1 MVIYLIVSNK
11 IHKSNNTILDSL
23 VDILLI
29 QNIKDIKVYE
39 PRSDVYSDFVVIST
53 ASSNTQMNSALRKI
67 VTYLKVN
74 GLEGISEGLNSS
86 WILLQSEGLSV
97 HIFLEEARDYY
108 SIEDLYFDSNLVNQ
122 YG

>member
-11 IHKSNNTILDSL
+11 IHKSKNTILDSI

-39 PRSDVYSDFVVIST
+39 PKSDVYSDFIVIST

-67 VTYLKVN
+67 VAYLKAN

-86 WILLQSEGLSV
+86 WILLQSEGLSI

-108 SIEDLYFDSNLVNQ
+108 SIEDLYFDGNLVNQ

>member
-11 IHKSNNTILDSL
+11 IHKKNNTILDSL
-23 VDILLI
+23 VDILLT

-39 PRSDVYSDFVVIST
+39 PKSDVYSDFIVIST
-53 ASSNTQMNSALRKI
+53 ASSNTQMNSALSKI
-67 VTYLKVN
+67 VTYLKAN
-74 GLEGISEGLNSS
+74 GFEGISEGLNSS
-86 WILLQSEGLSV
+86 WILLHSEGLSI

-108 SIEDLYFDSNLVNQ
+108 SIEDLYFDGNLVNQ

>member
-1 MVIYLIVSNK
+1 MSNK

-39 PRSDVYSDFVVIST
+39 PKSDVYSDFVVIST

-67 VTYLKVN
+67 VTYLKAN
-74 GLEGISEGLNSS
+74 G
-86 WILLQSEGLSV
+86 
-97 HIFLEEARDYY
+97 F
-108 SIEDLYFDSNLVNQ
+108 
-122 YG
+122 

>member
-11 IHKSNNTILDSL
+11 IHKKNNIILDSL
-23 VDILLI
+23 VDILLT

-39 PRSDVYSDFVVIST
+39 PKSDVYSDFIVIST

-67 VTYLKVN
+67 VTYLKAN
-74 GLEGISEGLNSS
+74 GFEGISEGLNSS
-86 WILLQSEGLSV
+86 WILLQSEGLSI

-108 SIEDLYFDSNLVNQ
+108 SIEDLYFDGNLVNQ

>member
-11 IHKSNNTILDSL
+11 IHKKNNTILDSL
-23 VDILLI
+23 VDILLT

-39 PRSDVYSDFVVIST
+39 PKSDVYSDFIVIST

-67 VTYLKVN
+67 VTYLKAN
-74 GLEGISEGLNSS
+74 GFECISEGLNSS
-86 WILLQSEGLSV
+86 WILLQSEGLSI

-108 SIEDLYFDSNLVNQ
+108 SIEDLYFDGNLVNQ

>member
-11 IHKSNNTILDSL
+11 IHKSKNTILDSI

-39 PRSDVYSDFVVIST
+39 PKSDVYSDFIVIST

-67 VTYLKVN
+67 VTYLKAN
-74 GLEGISEGLNSS
+74 GFEGISEGLNSS
-86 WILLQSEGLSV
+86 WILLQSEGLSL
-97 HIFLEEARDYY
+97 HIFSEEARDYY

>member
-11 IHKSNNTILDSL
+11 IHKSKNTILDSI

-39 PRSDVYSDFVVIST
+39 PKSDVYSDFIVIST

-67 VTYLKVN
+67 VTYLKTN
-74 GLEGISEGLNSS
+74 GFEGISEGLNSS
-86 WILLQSEGLSV
+86 WILLQSEGLSL

>member
-11 IHKSNNTILDSL
+11 IHKSKNTILDSI

-39 PRSDVYSDFVVIST
+39 PKSDVYSDFIVIST

-67 VTYLKVN
+67 VTYLKAN
-74 GLEGISEGLNSS
+74 GSEGISEGLNSS
-86 WILLQSEGLSV
+86 WILLQSEGLSL

>member
-11 IHKSNNTILDSL
+11 IHKSKNTILDSI

-39 PRSDVYSDFVVIST
+39 PKSDVYSDFIVIST

-67 VTYLKVN
+67 VTYLKAN
-74 GLEGISEGLNSS
+74 GIEGISEGLNSS
-86 WILLQSEGLSV
+86 WILLQSEGLSL

>member
-11 IHKSNNTILDSL
+11 IHKSKNTILDL
-23 VDILLI
+23 IVDILLI

-39 PRSDVYSDFVVIST
+39 PKSDVYSDFIVIST

-67 VTYLKVN
+67 VTYLKAN
-74 GLEGISEGLNSS
+74 GFEGISEGLNSS
-86 WILLQSEGLSV
+86 WSLLQSEGLSL

>member
-11 IHKSNNTILDSL
+11 IHKSKNTILDSI

-39 PRSDVYSDFVVIST
+39 PKSDVYSDFIVIST

-67 VTYLKVN
+67 VTYLKAN
-74 GLEGISEGLNSS
+74 GCEGISEGLNSS
-86 WILLQSEGLSV
+86 WILLQSEGLSL

>member
-11 IHKSNNTILDSL
+11 IHKKNNTILDSL
-23 VDILLI
+23 VDILLT

-39 PRSDVYSDFVVIST
+39 PKSDVYSDFIVIST
-53 ASSNTQMNSALRKI
+53 ASSTTQMNSALRKI
-67 VTYLKVN
+67 VTYLKTN
-74 GLEGISEGLNSS
+74 GFEGISEGLNSS
-86 WILLQSEGLSV
+86 WILLQSEGLSI

-108 SIEDLYFDSNLVNQ
+108 SIEDLYFDGNLVNQ

>member
-11 IHKSNNTILDSL
+11 IHKSKNTILDSI

-39 PRSDVYSDFVVIST
+39 PKSDVYSDFIVIST

-74 GLEGISEGLNSS
+74 GFEGISEGLNSS
-86 WILLQSEGLSV
+86 WILLQSEGLSL

>member
-11 IHKSNNTILDSL
+11 IHKSKNTILDSI

-39 PRSDVYSDFVVIST
+39 PKSDVYSDFIVIST

-67 VTYLKVN
+67 VTYLKAN
-74 GLEGISEGLNSS
+74 GFEDISEGLNSS
-86 WILLQSEGLSV
+86 WILLQSEGLSL

>member
-39 PRSDVYSDFVVIST
+39 ISNSQKKNIVNLINNNSSLNINSD
-53 ASSNTQMNSALRKI
+53 LKRKI
-67 VTYLKVN
+67 KFDNKRLLDIKSYR
-74 GLEGISEGLNSS
+74 GIRKYKGFPVRGQRTKTNSKTAKKYNR
-86 WILLQSEGLSV
+86 
-97 HIFLEEARDYY
+97 F
-108 SIEDLYFDSNLVNQ
+108 
-122 YG
+122 